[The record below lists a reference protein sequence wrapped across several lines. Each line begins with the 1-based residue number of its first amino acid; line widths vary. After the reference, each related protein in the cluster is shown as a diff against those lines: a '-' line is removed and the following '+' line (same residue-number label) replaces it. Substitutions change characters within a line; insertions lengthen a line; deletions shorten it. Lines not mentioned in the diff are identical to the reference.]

1 MIQYSQN
8 SSLEVKYE
16 EVNLYELV
24 QECFS
29 DIKFLPG
36 IEAMNFRLDLNKTDT
51 VMSDRNRLKIILN
64 NLIGNSVKYRD
75 DRKDSS
81 RVWITFEK
89 GKDTWKLEIDDNGIG
104 IDKQYLSRIFE
115 MFYRATDRSQGSG
128 LGLYIVKETVERLYG
143 EVYVD
148 SEKGQ
153 WTKFTIAVPHENI
166 YLRKK

>member
-8 SSLEVKYE
+8 SSLEVRYE

-24 QECFS
+24 QESFT

-36 IEAMNFRLDLNKTDT
+36 IEAMNFEVNLNKDAI
-51 VMSDRNRLKIILN
+51 VKSDRNRLKIILN

-75 DRKDSS
+75 DRKDSNQV
-81 RVWITFEK
+81 RITFEK
-89 GKDTWKLEIDDNGIG
+89 GKNTWKLEIADNGIG
-104 IDKQYLSRIFE
+104 IDKQYLSRVFE

-128 LGLYIVKETVERLYG
+128 LGLYIVKETVDRLYG

-153 WTKFTIAVPHENI
+153 WTKFTIAIPHENI